1 MPLLRRLC
9 LLALLVALPAGAAE
23 LKIDLGHGAQ
33 TLESAR
39 LAARKD
45 ARQIDIPQDVAYH
58 RPMRYLAVPLKALLA
73 GATSADHL
81 QFVAS
86 DGFAAEIPASLI
98 LDGHGAEA
106 WLAVEDPASPW
117 PALPGKSQGAG
128 PFYVVWTRPE
138 AGGVNP
144 EQWPY
149 QLAAI
154 RRLDEVA
161 ARFPAMAPDASLPA
175 GSPERRGF
183 EVFQR
188 ICLAC
193 HTLNGQGDA
202 RLGPDLNIPYSPTE
216 YLRAD
221 LLRAYVRDPQ
231 SLRRWPQA
239 KMPGFDAKVLSDT
252 DLDALLAYLRHM
264 AGRKSGQ

>member
-1 MPLLRRLC
+1 MLLRRLC
-9 LLALLVALPAGAAE
+9 LLALLAALPAGAAE
-23 LKIDLGHGAQ
+23 LKIDLGHGAK
-33 TLESAR
+33 TLESSQ
-39 LAARKD
+39 LATRPD
-45 ARQIDIPQDVAYH
+45 ARTIDIPQDVAY
-58 RPMRYLAVPLKALLA
+58 RRAMRYRAVPLKALLA
-73 GATSADHL
+73 GAVAGDHL

-86 DGFAAEIPASLI
+86 DGFAAEVPAALV

-106 WLAVEDPASPW
+106 WLAIEDPQQPW

-154 RRLDEVA
+154 RKLDAVA
-161 ARFPAMAPDASLPA
+161 ARFPAMAPDPA
-175 GSPERRGF
+175 LATGSPERRGF
-183 EVFQR
+183 EVFQH

-202 RLGPDLNIPYSPTE
+202 RLGPDLNVPYNPTE

-231 SLRRWPQA
+231 ALRHWPQA
-239 KMPGFDAKVLSDT
+239 KMPGFDAKVLSDA

-264 AGRKSGQ
+264 AGRKHGP